1 MSNKDKQKQELKLL
15 FFDNLDSNKPTYNI
29 VEVFF
34 NKAVNIQQF
43 RILKPDSNPHAKYKS
58 MKSKTQ
64 KDIIYNFEIFGR
76 NLKKID
82 DKFELIFKCDNIN
95 KTNGETDNIFPL
107 LEKFTTNHVIFR
119 GKFEMITMCIY
130 GTTCDNIENANLM
143 EQARADVSLDK
154 IRKKIELKKK
164 KQTEKGTL
172 ISKEEKNLIEKYPIE
187 KLIGDEY
194 GELFR
199 DKPKKKS
206 KREESKPEKIDTAFK
221 EINYINKGNTNMIDK
236 TKTGYIY
243 YKNDLE
249 QIIVNLSNFYN
260 LEDKNISE
268 QLILEHHI
276 NFKNLFII
284 LEILTDRNKAHLED
298 DCVFNKKNLEIFT
311 LIPKNIISII
321 NHSLKGHKS
330 GETEVK
336 FGLKLLKYISNYEKF
351 AEDFIKNGGMEQLYN
366 IILMNNEHI
375 SHQHRGEMMPSLVL
389 KALALE
395 NIYKLLTFSCAYEK
409 LIEQIDKN
417 KFPIKEFTI
426 KEIYKDKNNYDNLN
440 RENEEEKEKKGRE
453 RERERSR
460 DRESRHKRH
469 SKSRS
474 YSRSSSDSRSR
485 RSRSRS
491 RSRSHHRNGSQSS
504 NHSKVYRREK
514 RKNVALNNGLQI
526 LSTLIIGKKYILLT
540 NIMKN
545 ITKKINLIQ
554 YLKNFNSLISDYIS
568 SNSKK
573 KYYLNRIK
581 FYLHRIVT
589 LLQKLDTSFLQ
600 PILSTNEKLSSNEI
614 DTDYPYK
621 HNWNDYFD
629 INKKYFNK
637 DILNDS
643 NTIEKNST
651 NNSEEKYNGEY
662 LIRNCINK
670 YNEKYENIII
680 TNEISEL
687 LEQYDFY
694 NNLIILLSCPDIQST
709 TNFYSLSLQIKEMLA
724 MLCINIGGVN
734 YLSKNY
740 EKTSLL
746 LDLINKMISNIKS
759 NFEDFCFKKVRIKNY
774 LDNNEDKN
782 DIINNKFSDIVIP
795 SQKIESKDDMNDIYI
810 QINFLQLYYL
820 LDYINKYIH
829 LFDDLEKLLDSF
841 NSNADVL
848 YFRQKMFDI
857 LFNIEKYF
865 NKCELGKQGFLVLLN
880 NKYFIQIFFNL
891 FEFINDSS
899 DDILEYESH
908 ILLIIKILYQILIST
923 DIKSSI
929 FVILNQKI
937 YSLLSKLNSNINS
950 FLDKKDSISIDNNL
964 MNLLNSLLSF
974 TKILENTSI
983 SKIMSNLHEGVLNN
997 ILKYNLNEKGT
1008 TEEEKNKKYNE
1019 EYKLVIDK
1027 YNNDDMNYLGN
1038 IFKTDSFINSIYL
1051 SIKLADINFKLNPIL
1066 LIDGEE
1072 GHLNSILKYLII
1084 NSVNCFNFLIKKLMY
1099 QNEESELDIELV
1111 KIILNDENNF
1121 NYNSSTAQLINK
1133 KSTTIS
1139 EESDNIIITANFLYY
1154 LYDILCIL
1162 LNNLLSSHVDNYRDE
1177 DVIDKLLENISC
1189 CFNYLLSFYTLKGKD
1204 YKIGQFL
1211 YKTINSV
1218 QELFNKCLE
1227 VLHELCQFNTTI
1239 KLKFNDII
1247 DRILSSPEN
1256 ILCKLYVVNFILNNN
1271 NAEFTIEHFIDVFK
1285 QTPEKITSN
1294 SSNNNNNNLNINFED
1309 TLMIQQLENLN
1320 FYKINLK
1327 TILSHCNQKIN
1338 NFIDYII
1345 MLGTLTNDDF
1355 LKQQCALIILS
1366 IFHKFT
1372 LKDNTDTFREILA
1385 IIINELQSQYESLS
1399 KVNCLYF
1406 EEKDYDIY
1414 NPKIRNLLNCV
1425 KFINVLISKDVKFLF
1440 IFNDIAVI
1448 YLNIFKFAKN
1458 YILNKWDMISKENGM
1473 KEKNN
1478 KMELLSNYIYDITLL
1493 ILEGFKFLVDNKR
1506 NFEERFYFSNNIKY
1520 DLSEELP
1527 NSKQIKDILKELND
1541 FLSIFKLITPILSNN
1556 DMINAKEN
1564 TLIKKDC
1571 NKILFLLNKIM
1582 EILLNLSSNLYSQNL
1597 LMENFSLVEITSELK
1612 SLETIKPNNKYLSL
1626 IIISLIKLTLILF
1639 YDLDFYYLKSKKKK
1653 EKPIE
1658 KFIISEQRLQN
1669 LSRMFLSA
1677 NPELNSDKLIPQLYS
1692 YNNLLIKL
1700 IQNDPDVP
1708 ALALMQYL
1716 QGILQDYKTTIDVIV
1731 LEKNEIILPKMRDIQ
1746 EKFEFIHVYN
1756 YFRQIQGLG
1765 NECKLEI
1772 NDANKVTNVNYNE
1785 IILQLN
1791 GTMNSAINYTQKIP
1805 NNSDYN
1811 CCIINEFEKL
1821 LNWKKARIYMNAY
1834 DSLKIRDINFN
1845 SDTYEFNLKEPMSEY
1860 EFKFY
1865 QIKKNYLYNTNEPF
1879 EQYCNMIDY
1888 DIFIINQFKSL
1899 SAFVYDTIC
1908 TKNYLFDSKEKNMNE
1923 ILNLFFSENQNEP
1936 INLEELHNL
1945 ELEIKK
1951 YKNIN
1956 ENSYSNHKL
1965 KKKIKSKINK
1975 FIYKQRYDKQQN
1987 NNMTQIRLLI
1997 KQQQQEMQKYAN
2009 KIPGRNLSTHVDNVN
2024 PDKKIVNITY
2034 NNNVNNINTPGVN
2047 PPQASMVPNNIN
2059 LPNNNSANM
2068 LMNQNPNS
2076 QIITGDSNINNNI
2089 PAQVPVQVQN
2099 ETNFTGVNYPMMNSQ
2114 NNINMVNK
2122 TNNLIAQPNENRQNI
2137 NMNQMNNMNSSTNS
2151 INNMMNIPPMANT
2164 SNIPPNNNLMNL
2176 ASPNQKTP
2184 MPINTIISNMKS
2196 PKSNTPISPISM
2208 MSNPQLNIPERKSS
2222 NMNINPLQNIQPN
2235 INQNQNL
2242 PNYNNPMNYTNIPNQ
2257 NLMQNLQPNKNMIP
2271 QNYLNQIQMQ
2281 NLLSNMT
2288 SMNPIVPGAPGPN
2301 YPNIPNQIPNIGLNP
2316 INPVMSNPN
2325 LNNNQFGLNMTGQN
2339 IPQQMAQNNIPHNL
2353 SRMESGNLNNNNNFE
2368 NKQQQQ
2374 NDNEQ
2379 KILLMNLEKALNN
2392 INNSSAKDPRKN
2404 KKK

>member
-1 MSNKDKQKQELKLL
+1 MSNKDKKQDLKLL

-34 NKAVNIQQF
+34 SKAVNIQQF

-130 GTTCDNIENANLM
+130 GTTCDNFENASLM
-143 EQARADVSLDK
+143 EQAKTDVSLAEIQAK
-154 IRKKIELKKK
+154 IALKKK

-194 GELFR
+194 AEIFR

-206 KREESKPEKIDTAFK
+206 KKESKLESTDTSFK

-298 DCVFNKKNLEIFT
+298 DCVFNKKNLEIFS
-311 LIPKNIISII
+311 LIPNTIISII

-330 GETEVK
+330 GETEIK

-351 AEDFIKNGGMEQLYN
+351 AEEFIKNGGMEQLYN
-366 IILMNNEHI
+366 IILMNNEYHLH
-375 SHQHRGEMMPSLVL
+375 SHRGRELMPSLVL

-395 NIYKLLTFSCAYEK
+395 NIYKLLTYSCAYEK
-409 LIEQIDKN
+409 LTEEIDKN
-417 KFPIKEFTI
+417 NYPIKEFLI
-426 KEIYKDKNNYDNLN
+426 REIYKNNYDNAN
-440 RENEEEKEKKGRE
+440 RENEEDKEKKGRE
-453 RERERSR
+453 KERERSR

-469 SKSRS
+469 SKSRT
-474 YSRSSSDSRSR
+474 YSRSDSDSSR

-504 NHSKVYRREK
+504 NHSKVFRREK
-514 RKNVALNNGLQI
+514 RKSVALNNGLQI

-554 YLKNFNSLISDYIS
+554 YLKNFNALISDYIS
-568 SNSKK
+568 SDSKK
-573 KYYLNRIK
+573 KYYLNRIQ

-589 LLQKLDTSFLQ
+589 LLQKLDTPFLQ
-600 PILSTNEKLSSNEI
+600 PQSPKPQNLSSNEI
-614 DTDYPYK
+614 DSDYPYK
-621 HNWNDYFD
+621 HNWIDFFD
-629 INKKYFNK
+629 LNKKYFNK

-643 NTIEKNST
+643 NNTT
-651 NNSEEKYNGEY
+651 NNNTEEKYSEEY

-694 NNLIILLSCPDIQST
+694 NNLIILLSCPYIQST
-709 TNFYSLSLQIKEMLA
+709 ANFYTLSLQVKEVVGV
-724 MLCINIGGVN
+724 LCINVGGVN
-734 YLSKNY
+734 FLSKNF
-740 EKTSLL
+740 EKTSIL
-746 LDLINKMISNIKS
+746 LDLINRMIANIKPG
-759 NFEDFCFKKVRIKNY
+759 FDDFCFKKIKIKNF
-774 LDNNEDKN
+774 LDNNGNKN

-795 SQKIESKDDMNDIYI
+795 SQKIENKDDMNDLYI

-829 LFDDLEKLLDSF
+829 LFDDMEKLLDSF
-841 NSNADVL
+841 NSNVDKIDC
-848 YFRQKMFDI
+848 RQKMFDI

-929 FVILNQKI
+929 FIILNQKI
-937 YSLLSKLNSNINS
+937 FSFLTKLNTNLNS
-950 FLDKKDSISIDNNL
+950 VLEKKDSIAIDNKL
-964 MNLLNSLLSF
+964 TNLLNSLISF
-974 TKILENTSI
+974 LKILENTSI
-983 SKIMSNLHEGVLNN
+983 SNLMSNLREGVLNN
-997 ILKYNLNEKGT
+997 ILKYNLNEKGS

-1051 SIKLADINFKLNPIL
+1051 SIKLVDINFKINPVL
-1066 LIDGEE
+1066 LIEGEE

-1084 NSVNCFNFLIKKLMY
+1084 NSVNSFNFLLKKQMY
-1099 QNEESELDIELV
+1099 QHEEGELDIELV

-1121 NYNSSTAQLINK
+1121 NYNSNSAQLINK
-1133 KSTTIS
+1133 KSTPIS
-1139 EESDNIIITANFLYY
+1139 DESDNIIITSNFLYY
-1154 LYDILCIL
+1154 LYDILSIL
-1162 LNNLLSSHVDNYRDE
+1162 LNNLLSSHVDHFRDE
-1177 DVIDKLLENISC
+1177 DIIDKLLSNISC
-1189 CFNYLLSFYTLKGKD
+1189 CFNYLLIFYSLKGKE

-1247 DRILSSPEN
+1247 ERILSSPEN

-1271 NAEFTIEHFIDVFK
+1271 NTEFTIDHFIDVFK
-1285 QTPEKITSN
+1285 QSPEKILLN
-1294 SSNNNNNNLNINFED
+1294 SPNYNNNNLNPNFEE
-1309 TLMIQQLENLN
+1309 TLMTQQLENIN

-1327 TILSHCNQKIN
+1327 TILEHCPQKIS

-1355 LKQQCALIILS
+1355 LKQQSALIILS

-1372 LKDNTDTFREILA
+1372 LKGNTSTFQEIVA
-1385 IIINELQSQYESLS
+1385 KIISELQSQYESLS

-1414 NPKIRNLLNCV
+1414 IPKVRNLLNCV
-1425 KFINVLISKDVKFLF
+1425 KFINVLISKDVKFIF
-1440 IFNDIAVI
+1440 IFNDIAVEYI
-1448 YLNIFKFAKN
+1448 NIFKFVKN
-1458 YILNKWDMISKENGM
+1458 YLLNKWDLIRKENGI
-1473 KEKNN
+1473 KEKNT
-1478 KMELLSNYIYDITLL
+1478 KMGFLSNYIYDISLL

-1506 NFEERFYFSNNIKY
+1506 NFEERFHFDNNIKY

-1527 NSKQIKDILKELND
+1527 NSKQIKDILKELNE
-1541 FLSIFKLITPILSNN
+1541 FLSIFKLITPVLLNN
-1556 DMINAKEN
+1556 DN
-1564 TLIKKDC
+1564 TNTIKKNC
-1571 NKILFLLNKIM
+1571 NKVLFLLNKIM
-1582 EILLNLSSNLYSQNL
+1582 EIILNLSSNLYSQNL
-1597 LMENFSLVEITSELK
+1597 LMENFSLTEITSELK
-1612 SLETIKPNNKYLSL
+1612 SLESSKPNNKYLSL

-1669 LSRMFLSA
+1669 LSRMFLPQS
-1677 NPELNSDKLIPQLYS
+1677 PELNSDNLIPNLYS

-1700 IQNDPDVP
+1700 IQNDPNVP

-1731 LEKNEIILPKMRDIQ
+1731 LEKNEVMLPKMRDIQ

-1772 NDANKVTNVNYNE
+1772 NDMNKVTNVNYAE
-1785 IILQLN
+1785 IVAAIN
-1791 GTMNSAINYTQKIP
+1791 GTANSAINYTQKIP
-1805 NNSDYN
+1805 NNNNEYN
-1811 CCIINEFEKL
+1811 NHCIINEFEKL

-1879 EQYCNMIDY
+1879 EQYCNMIEY
-1888 DIFIINQFKSL
+1888 DIHIINQFKSL
-1899 SAFVYDTIC
+1899 SAFVFDTIC
-1908 TKNYLFDSKEKNMNE
+1908 TKNYLFDSKEKYMNE
-1923 ILNLFFSENQNEP
+1923 IINLFFNENQNEP

-1945 ELEIKK
+1945 ETEIKK

-1987 NNMTQIRLLI
+1987 NNMAQMRLI
-1997 KQQQQEMQKYAN
+1997 MKQQQDMQKYTN

-2024 PDKKIVNITY
+2024 PEKKIVSITY
-2034 NNNVNNINTPGVN
+2034 NNNMNNIGVN
-2047 PPQASMVPNNIN
+2047 PNQPSMVPNNLN
-2059 LPNNNSANM
+2059 LPNNNSSNM
-2068 LMNQNPNS
+2068 MINQNPPG
-2076 QIITGDSNINNNI
+2076 QMIVGDNTNINNNI
-2089 PAQVPVQVQN
+2089 PVQN
-2099 ETNFTGVNYPMMNSQ
+2099 DPNFPGVNYNTMMNGQ
-2114 NNINMVNK
+2114 NNIINK
-2122 TNNLIAQPNENRQNI
+2122 TNNLIPQPNENRQNL
-2137 NMNQMNNMNSSTNS
+2137 NMNQMNNINPAPNQ
-2151 INNMMNIPPMANT
+2151 INNMMNIPAMANP
-2164 SNIPPNNNLMNL
+2164 SNIPGNNMMNL
-2176 ASPNQKTP
+2176 GTPNQKTP
-2184 MPINTIISNMKS
+2184 MPLNTILSNMKS
-2196 PKSNTPISPISM
+2196 PQNNNQIPQMPIMNTPQM
-2208 MSNPQLNIPERKSS
+2208 NIERKPSS
-2222 NMNINPLQNIQPN
+2222 SMNINPLQPMQPN
-2235 INQNQNL
+2235 INQNQNM
-2242 PNYNNPMNYTNIPNQ
+2242 PNYNNPINYTNIPNQ
-2257 NLMQNLQPNKNMIP
+2257 NIIQNLQQNKNIFP
-2271 QNYLNQIQMQ
+2271 PNYLNQIQMQ
-2281 NLLSNMT
+2281 NLLSNM
-2288 SMNPIVPGAPGPN
+2288 SPMNPMVPGAPTPN
-2301 YPNIPNQIPNIGLNP
+2301 YQNIPNQISNIGLSP
-2316 INPVMSNPN
+2316 INPVMPNPN
-2325 LNNNQFGLNMTGQN
+2325 LNNNQFGLNQPIPPGNN
-2339 IPQQMAQNNIPHNL
+2339 IPQNI
-2353 SRMESGNLNNNNNFE
+2353 SRMESGNLNNSNNFE
-2368 NKQQQQ
+2368 NKQQQS
-2374 NDNEQ
+2374 D
-2379 KILLMNLEKALNN
+2379 KILLMNIEKVLNN

>member
-1 MSNKDKQKQELKLL
+1 MSSKDKQKQELKLL

-143 EQARADVSLDK
+143 EQARTDVSLEK
-154 IRKKIELKKK
+154 IQEKIELKKK

-187 KLIGDEY
+187 KLIGEEY
-194 GELFR
+194 SELFR
-199 DKPKKKS
+199 DKPRKKS
-206 KREESKPEKIDTAFK
+206 KKEESKTEKMETNAFK

-249 QIIVNLSNFYN
+249 QIIVNLTNFYN

-284 LEILTDRNKAHLED
+284 LEILTERNKAHLED
-298 DCVFNKKNLEIFT
+298 DCVFNKKNLEIFS
-311 LIPKNIISII
+311 LIPNNIISII

-330 GETEVK
+330 GETEIK

-366 IILMNNEHI
+366 IILMNNEYH
-375 SHQHRGEMMPSLVL
+375 SHSHSRKELMPSLVL

-395 NIYKLLTFSCAYEK
+395 NIYKLLTFNCAYEK
-409 LIEQIDKN
+409 LTEQIDKN
-417 KFPIKEFTI
+417 NFPIKEFLI
-426 KEIYKDKNNYDNLN
+426 KEIYKEKNLYDNTN
-440 RENEEEKEKKGRE
+440 KENSDEKEKKS

-474 YSRSSSDSRSR
+474 YSKSSSESRSR
-485 RSRSRS
+485 HSRSRS

-504 NHSKVYRREK
+504 NHSKVFRREK

-581 FYLHRIVT
+581 FYLHRILV
-589 LLQKLDTSFLQ
+589 LLQKLDTPFLQ
-600 PILSTNEKLSSNEI
+600 TVPPSSQNLSSNEL

-621 HNWNDYFD
+621 HNWIDYFD
-629 INKKYFNK
+629 IEKKYFNK

-643 NTIEKNST
+643 NNAEKNNS
-651 NNSEEKYNGEY
+651 NNLNNKEEKEKYNEEY
-662 LIRNCINK
+662 LVRNCINK

-694 NNLIILLSCPDIQST
+694 NNLIILLSCPEIQST
-709 TNFYSLSLQIKEMLA
+709 SNFYSLSLQVKEMLA
-724 MLCINIGGVN
+724 LLCINIGGVN

-740 EKTSLL
+740 EKTSILIE
-746 LDLINKMISNIKS
+746 LINKMISNLKP
-759 NFEDFCFKKVRIKNY
+759 NFEDFCFKKIKIKNY
-774 LDNNEDKN
+774 LENIEIKN

-795 SQKIESKDDMNDIYI
+795 SQKIENRDDINDIFI

-829 LFDDLEKLLDSF
+829 LFDDMQKLLDSF
-841 NSNADVL
+841 NSNVDIII
-848 YFRQKMFDI
+848 FRQKMFEI

-929 FVILNQKI
+929 FIILNQKI
-937 YSLLSKLNSNINS
+937 YSILTKLNSTINS
-950 FLDKKDSISIDNNL
+950 VLDKKDSISIDNNL
-964 MNLLNSLLSF
+964 MNLLNSLISF
-974 TKILENTSI
+974 LKILSNTSI
-983 SKIMSNLHEGVLNN
+983 TNLMSSLHDSVLNN

-1019 EYKLVIDK
+1019 EYKLVLDK

-1038 IFKTDSFINSIYL
+1038 IYKTDSFINSIYL
-1051 SIKLADINFKLNPIL
+1051 SIKLVNINFKLNSLL
-1066 LIDGEE
+1066 LIEGEE

-1084 NSVNCFNFLIKKLMY
+1084 NSVNSFNFLIKKQLY
-1099 QNEESELDIELV
+1099 QHEENELNLELV

-1121 NYNSSTAQLINK
+1121 NYNNSPNAQLINK
-1133 KSTTIS
+1133 KSTSIS
-1139 EESDNIIITANFLYY
+1139 EESDNIIINANFLYY
-1154 LYDILCIL
+1154 LYDILSTL

-1177 DVIDKLLENISC
+1177 IVIDKLLENISC
-1189 CFNYLLSFYTLKGKD
+1189 CFNYLLMFYVLKGKEF
-1204 YKIGQFL
+1204 KIGLFL
-1211 YKTINSV
+1211 YKTINAV

-1227 VLHELCQFNTTI
+1227 VMHELCQFNTTI

-1247 DRILSSPEN
+1247 DRILSTPEN
-1256 ILCKLYVVNFILNNN
+1256 ILCKLYMVNFILNNN

-1285 QTPEKITSN
+1285 QSPEKINSN
-1294 SSNNNNNNLNINFED
+1294 SLNNNNNLNINFED

-1327 TILSHCNQKIN
+1327 TILSHCNTKIN

-1372 LKDNTDTFREILA
+1372 LKENTETFRYIVNV
-1385 IIINELQSQYESLS
+1385 IINELQSQYESLS

-1414 NPKIRNLLNCV
+1414 IPKIRNLLNCV
-1425 KFINVLISKDVKFLF
+1425 KFINVLISKDIKFLF
-1440 IFNDIAVI
+1440 IFNDITVLYI
-1448 YLNIFKFAKN
+1448 NIFKFVKN
-1458 YILNKWDMISKENGM
+1458 YLLNKWDIISKEKGF

-1478 KMELLSNYIYDITLL
+1478 KMGLLSDYIYDISLL
-1493 ILEGFKFLVDNKR
+1493 VLEGFKFLVDNKR
-1506 NFEERFYFSNNIKY
+1506 NFEERFHFINNIKY

-1527 NSKQIKDILKELND
+1527 NSKQIKDILKELNE
-1541 FLSIFKLITPILSNN
+1541 FLSIFKLIIPFLSNSDN
-1556 DMINAKEN
+1556 
-1564 TLIKKDC
+1564 LVIKKNC
-1571 NKILFLLNKIM
+1571 NKILFLLNKII
-1582 EILLNLSSNLYSQNL
+1582 EIVLNLSSNLYSQNL
-1597 LMENFSLVEITSELK
+1597 LMENFSLIEITSELK
-1612 SLETIKPNNKYLSL
+1612 SLESLKNNNNKYLSL

-1669 LSRMFLSA
+1669 LSRMFLSQKS
-1677 NPELNSDKLIPQLYS
+1677 ELNSDKLIPQLYS
-1692 YNNLLIKL
+1692 YNNSLIKL
-1700 IQNDPDVP
+1700 IENVSDIP

-1716 QGILQDYKTTIDVIV
+1716 QGILQDYKTTIDVIT

-1746 EKFEFIHVYN
+1746 DKFEFIHVYN
-1756 YFRQIQGLG
+1756 YFKQIQGIG

-1772 NDANKVTNVNYNE
+1772 NDSNKVTNVNYTE
-1785 IILQLN
+1785 IINQLN
-1791 GTMNSAINYTQKIP
+1791 GTNNSAINFSQKIQ
-1805 NNSDYN
+1805 NNSEFNNYN
-1811 CCIINEFEKL
+1811 NYCIINEFEKL

-1888 DIFIINQFKSL
+1888 DIYIINQFKSL

-1908 TKNYLFDSKEKNMNE
+1908 TKNYLFDSKEKYMNE
-1923 ILNLFFSENQNEP
+1923 IINLFFNESQNEP

-1945 ELEIKK
+1945 ETEIKK

-1956 ENSYSNHKL
+1956 ENNYSNHKL

-1997 KQQQQEMQKYAN
+1997 KQQQEMQKFAN

-2034 NNNVNNINTPGVN
+2034 NNNINNINTPGVN
-2047 PPQASMVPNNIN
+2047 PSQTTLV
-2059 LPNNNSANM
+2059 NNNQMMVGEN
-2068 LMNQNPNS
+2068 
-2076 QIITGDSNINNNI
+2076 TNINNNI
-2089 PAQVPVQVQN
+2089 SSQVPSQVQS
-2099 ETNFTGVNYPMMNSQ
+2099 ETNYTGVNYPMMNSQ
-2114 NNINMVNK
+2114 NNINNMNINK
-2122 TNNLIAQPNENRQNI
+2122 TNNLIPQTNENRPNI
-2137 NMNQMNNMNSSTNS
+2137 TM
-2151 INNMMNIPPMANT
+2151 NNMMNIPAMPNT
-2164 SNIPPNNNLMNL
+2164 TNISTNNMMNL
-2176 ASPNQKTP
+2176 STPNSKTP
-2184 MPINTIISNMKS
+2184 IPMNTIIPNMKS
-2196 PKSNTPISPISM
+2196 PQNNPQIPPM
-2208 MSNPQLNIPERKSS
+2208 PLMSNPQLNLPERKSS
-2222 NMNINPLQNIQPN
+2222 NMSINSINTLQNIPP
-2235 INQNQNL
+2235 NQNL
-2242 PNYNNPMNYTNIPNQ
+2242 PNYTNPMNYTNMPNQ
-2257 NLMQNLQPNKNMIP
+2257 NIIPNLPPNKNMLP
-2271 QNYLNQIQMQ
+2271 PNYLNQIQMQ
-2281 NLLSNMT
+2281 NLLNNMT
-2288 SMNPIVPGAPGPN
+2288 PMNPLVPGAQGPP
-2301 YPNIPNQIPNIGLNP
+2301 YPNMPPQMPNMGLSP

-2325 LNNNQFGLNMTGQN
+2325 LNNNQFMNN
-2339 IPQQMAQNNIPHNL
+2339 QMSQNNVPQNL
-2353 SRMESGNLNNNNNFE
+2353 NRMESGNLNNSNNFE
-2368 NKQQQQ
+2368 NRQSTQQ

-2379 KILLMNLEKALNN
+2379 KNLLMKLEKALNN

-2404 KKK
+2404 KRK

>member
-1 MSNKDKQKQELKLL
+1 MSSKDKQKQELKLL

-143 EQARADVSLDK
+143 EQARTDVSLEK
-154 IRKKIELKKK
+154 IQEKIELKKK

-187 KLIGDEY
+187 KLIGEEY
-194 GELFR
+194 SELFR
-199 DKPKKKS
+199 DKPRKKS
-206 KREESKPEKIDTAFK
+206 KKEESKTEKMETNAFK

-284 LEILTDRNKAHLED
+284 LEILTERNKAHLED
-298 DCVFNKKNLEIFT
+298 DCVFNKKNLEIFS
-311 LIPKNIISII
+311 LIPNNIISII

-330 GETEVK
+330 GETEIK

-366 IILMNNEHI
+366 IILMNNEYH
-375 SHQHRGEMMPSLVL
+375 SHSHSRKELMPSLVL

-395 NIYKLLTFSCAYEK
+395 NIYKLLTFNCAYEK
-409 LIEQIDKN
+409 LTEQIDKN
-417 KFPIKEFTI
+417 NFPIKEFLI
-426 KEIYKDKNNYDNLN
+426 KEIYKEKNLYDNTN
-440 RENEEEKEKKGRE
+440 KENSDEKEKKS

-474 YSRSSSDSRSR
+474 YSKSSSESRSR
-485 RSRSRS
+485 HSRSRS

-504 NHSKVYRREK
+504 NHSKVFRREK

-581 FYLHRIVT
+581 FYLHRILV
-589 LLQKLDTSFLQ
+589 LLQKLDTPFLQ
-600 PILSTNEKLSSNEI
+600 TVPPSSQNLSSNEL

-621 HNWNDYFD
+621 HNWIDYFD
-629 INKKYFNK
+629 IEKKYFNK

-643 NTIEKNST
+643 NNAEKNNS
-651 NNSEEKYNGEY
+651 NNLNNKEEKEKYNEEY
-662 LIRNCINK
+662 LVRNCINK

-694 NNLIILLSCPDIQST
+694 NNLIILLSCPEIQST
-709 TNFYSLSLQIKEMLA
+709 SNFYSLSLQVKEMLA
-724 MLCINIGGVN
+724 LLCINIGGVN

-740 EKTSLL
+740 EKTSILIE
-746 LDLINKMISNIKS
+746 LINKMISNLKP
-759 NFEDFCFKKVRIKNY
+759 NFEDFCFKKIKIKNY
-774 LDNNEDKN
+774 LENIEIKN

-795 SQKIESKDDMNDIYI
+795 SQKIENRDDINDIFI

-829 LFDDLEKLLDSF
+829 LFDDMQKLLDSF
-841 NSNADVL
+841 NSNVDIII
-848 YFRQKMFDI
+848 FRQKMFEN

-929 FVILNQKI
+929 FIILNQKI
-937 YSLLSKLNSNINS
+937 YSLLTKLNSTINS
-950 FLDKKDSISIDNNL
+950 VLDKKDSISIDNNL
-964 MNLLNSLLSF
+964 MNLLNSLISF
-974 TKILENTSI
+974 LKILSNTSI
-983 SKIMSNLHEGVLNN
+983 TNLMSSLHDSVLNN

-1019 EYKLVIDK
+1019 EYKLVLDK

-1038 IFKTDSFINSIYL
+1038 IYKTDSFINSIYL
-1051 SIKLADINFKLNPIL
+1051 SIKLVNINFKLNSLL
-1066 LIDGEE
+1066 LIEGEE

-1084 NSVNCFNFLIKKLMY
+1084 NSVNSFNFLIKKQLY
-1099 QNEESELDIELV
+1099 QHEENELSIELV

-1121 NYNSSTAQLINK
+1121 NYNNSPNAQLINK
-1133 KSTTIS
+1133 KSTSIS
-1139 EESDNIIITANFLYY
+1139 EESDNIIINANFLYY
-1154 LYDILCIL
+1154 LYDILSTL

-1177 DVIDKLLENISC
+1177 IVIDKLLENISC
-1189 CFNYLLSFYTLKGKD
+1189 CFNYLLMFYVLKGKEF
-1204 YKIGQFL
+1204 KIGLFL
-1211 YKTINSV
+1211 YKTINAV

-1227 VLHELCQFNTTI
+1227 VMHELCQFNTTI

-1247 DRILSSPEN
+1247 DRILSTPEN
-1256 ILCKLYVVNFILNNN
+1256 ILCKLYMVNFILNNN
-1271 NAEFTIEHFIDVFK
+1271 NSEFTIEHFIDVFK
-1285 QTPEKITSN
+1285 QSPEKINSN
-1294 SSNNNNNNLNINFED
+1294 SLNNNNNLNINFED

-1327 TILSHCNQKIN
+1327 TILSHCNTKIN

-1372 LKDNTDTFREILA
+1372 LKENTETFRYIVN

-1414 NPKIRNLLNCV
+1414 IPKIRNLLNCV
-1425 KFINVLISKDVKFLF
+1425 KFINVLISKDIKFLF
-1440 IFNDIAVI
+1440 IFNDITVLYI
-1448 YLNIFKFAKN
+1448 NIFKFVKN
-1458 YILNKWDMISKENGM
+1458 YLLNKWDIISKEKGF

-1478 KMELLSNYIYDITLL
+1478 KMGLLSNYIYDISLL
-1493 ILEGFKFLVDNKR
+1493 VLEGFKFLVDNKR
-1506 NFEERFYFSNNIKY
+1506 NFEERFHFINNIKY

-1527 NSKQIKDILKELND
+1527 NSKQIKDVLKELNE
-1541 FLSIFKLITPILSNN
+1541 FLSIFKLIIPFLSNSDN
-1556 DMINAKEN
+1556 
-1564 TLIKKDC
+1564 LVIKKNC
-1571 NKILFLLNKIM
+1571 NKILFLLNKII
-1582 EILLNLSSNLYSQNL
+1582 EIVLNLSSNLYSQNL
-1597 LMENFSLVEITSELK
+1597 LMENFSLIEITSELK
-1612 SLETIKPNNKYLSL
+1612 SLESLKNNNNKYLSL

-1669 LSRMFLSA
+1669 LSRMFLSQKS
-1677 NPELNSDKLIPQLYS
+1677 ELNSDKLIPQLYS
-1692 YNNLLIKL
+1692 YNNSLIKL
-1700 IQNDPDVP
+1700 IENVSDIP

-1716 QGILQDYKTTIDVIV
+1716 QGILQDYKTTIDVIT

-1746 EKFEFIHVYN
+1746 DKFEFIHVYN
-1756 YFRQIQGLG
+1756 YFKQIQGIG

-1772 NDANKVTNVNYNE
+1772 NDSNKVTNVNYTE
-1785 IILQLN
+1785 IINQLN
-1791 GTMNSAINYTQKIP
+1791 GTNNSAINFSQKIQ
-1805 NNSDYN
+1805 NNSEFNNYN
-1811 CCIINEFEKL
+1811 NYCIINEFEKL

-1888 DIFIINQFKSL
+1888 DIYIINQFKSL

-1908 TKNYLFDSKEKNMNE
+1908 TKNYLFDSKEKYMNE
-1923 ILNLFFSENQNEP
+1923 IINLFFNESQNEP

-1945 ELEIKK
+1945 ETEIKK

-1956 ENSYSNHKL
+1956 ENNYSNHKL
-1965 KKKIKSKINK
+1965 KKK
-1975 FIYKQRYDKQQN
+1975 
-1987 NNMTQIRLLI
+1987 
-1997 KQQQQEMQKYAN
+1997 
-2009 KIPGRNLSTHVDNVN
+2009 
-2024 PDKKIVNITY
+2024 KK
-2034 NNNVNNINTPGVN
+2034 
-2047 PPQASMVPNNIN
+2047 
-2059 LPNNNSANM
+2059 
-2068 LMNQNPNS
+2068 
-2076 QIITGDSNINNNI
+2076 
-2089 PAQVPVQVQN
+2089 
-2099 ETNFTGVNYPMMNSQ
+2099 
-2114 NNINMVNK
+2114 
-2122 TNNLIAQPNENRQNI
+2122 
-2137 NMNQMNNMNSSTNS
+2137 
-2151 INNMMNIPPMANT
+2151 
-2164 SNIPPNNNLMNL
+2164 
-2176 ASPNQKTP
+2176 
-2184 MPINTIISNMKS
+2184 
-2196 PKSNTPISPISM
+2196 
-2208 MSNPQLNIPERKSS
+2208 RK
-2222 NMNINPLQNIQPN
+2222 
-2235 INQNQNL
+2235 
-2242 PNYNNPMNYTNIPNQ
+2242 
-2257 NLMQNLQPNKNMIP
+2257 
-2271 QNYLNQIQMQ
+2271 
-2281 NLLSNMT
+2281 
-2288 SMNPIVPGAPGPN
+2288 
-2301 YPNIPNQIPNIGLNP
+2301 
-2316 INPVMSNPN
+2316 
-2325 LNNNQFGLNMTGQN
+2325 
-2339 IPQQMAQNNIPHNL
+2339 
-2353 SRMESGNLNNNNNFE
+2353 
-2368 NKQQQQ
+2368 
-2374 NDNEQ
+2374 
-2379 KILLMNLEKALNN
+2379 
-2392 INNSSAKDPRKN
+2392 
-2404 KKK
+2404 

>member
-1 MSNKDKQKQELKLL
+1 MSSKDKQKQELKLL

-143 EQARADVSLDK
+143 EQARTDVSLEK
-154 IRKKIELKKK
+154 IQEKIELKKK

-187 KLIGDEY
+187 KLIGEEY
-194 GELFR
+194 SELFR
-199 DKPKKKS
+199 DKPRKKS
-206 KREESKPEKIDTAFK
+206 KKEESKTEKMETNAFK

-249 QIIVNLSNFYN
+249 QIIVNLTNFYN

-284 LEILTDRNKAHLED
+284 LEILTERNKAHLED
-298 DCVFNKKNLEIFT
+298 DCVFNKKNLEIFS
-311 LIPKNIISII
+311 LIPNNIISII

-330 GETEVK
+330 GETEIK

-366 IILMNNEHI
+366 IILMNNEYH
-375 SHQHRGEMMPSLVL
+375 SHSHSRKELMPSLVL

-395 NIYKLLTFSCAYEK
+395 NIYKLLTFNCAYEK
-409 LIEQIDKN
+409 LTEQIDKN
-417 KFPIKEFTI
+417 NFPIKEFLI
-426 KEIYKDKNNYDNLN
+426 KEIYKEKNLYDNTN
-440 RENEEEKEKKGRE
+440 KENSDEKEKKSRD
-453 RERERSR
+453 RERSR

-474 YSRSSSDSRSR
+474 YSKSSSESRSR
-485 RSRSRS
+485 HSRSRS

-504 NHSKVYRREK
+504 NHSKVFRREK

-581 FYLHRIVT
+581 FYLHRILV
-589 LLQKLDTSFLQ
+589 LLQKLDTPFLQ
-600 PILSTNEKLSSNEI
+600 TVPPSSQNLSSNEL

-621 HNWNDYFD
+621 HNWIDYFD
-629 INKKYFNK
+629 IEKKYFNK

-643 NTIEKNST
+643 NNAEKNNS
-651 NNSEEKYNGEY
+651 NNLNNKEEKEKYNEEY
-662 LIRNCINK
+662 LVRNCINK

-694 NNLIILLSCPDIQST
+694 NNLIILLSCPEIQST
-709 TNFYSLSLQIKEMLA
+709 SNFYSLSLQVKEMLA
-724 MLCINIGGVN
+724 LLCINIGGVN

-740 EKTSLL
+740 EKTSILIE
-746 LDLINKMISNIKS
+746 LINKMISNLKP
-759 NFEDFCFKKVRIKNY
+759 NFEDFCFKKIKIKNY
-774 LDNNEDKN
+774 LENNEIKN

-795 SQKIESKDDMNDIYI
+795 SQKIENRDDINDIFI

-829 LFDDLEKLLDSF
+829 LFDDMQKLLDSF
-841 NSNADVL
+841 NSNVDIII
-848 YFRQKMFDI
+848 FRQKMFEI

-929 FVILNQKI
+929 FIILNQKI
-937 YSLLSKLNSNINS
+937 YSLLTKLNSTINS
-950 FLDKKDSISIDNNL
+950 VLDKKDSISIDNNL
-964 MNLLNSLLSF
+964 MNLLNSLISF
-974 TKILENTSI
+974 LKILSNTSI
-983 SKIMSNLHEGVLNN
+983 TNLMSSLHDSVLNN

-1019 EYKLVIDK
+1019 EYKLVLDK

-1038 IFKTDSFINSIYL
+1038 IYKTDSFINSIYL
-1051 SIKLADINFKLNPIL
+1051 SIKLVNINFKLNSLL
-1066 LIDGEE
+1066 LIEGEE

-1084 NSVNCFNFLIKKLMY
+1084 NSVNSFNFLIKKQLY
-1099 QNEESELDIELV
+1099 QHEENELSIELV

-1121 NYNSSTAQLINK
+1121 NYNNSPNAQLINK
-1133 KSTTIS
+1133 KSTSIS
-1139 EESDNIIITANFLYY
+1139 EESDNIIINANFLYY
-1154 LYDILCIL
+1154 LYDILSTL

-1177 DVIDKLLENISC
+1177 IVIDKLLENISC
-1189 CFNYLLSFYTLKGKD
+1189 CFNYLLMFYVLKGKEF
-1204 YKIGQFL
+1204 KIGQFL
-1211 YKTINSV
+1211 YKTINAV

-1227 VLHELCQFNTTI
+1227 VMHELCQFNTTI

-1247 DRILSSPEN
+1247 DRILSTPEN
-1256 ILCKLYVVNFILNNN
+1256 ILCKLYMVNFILNNN

-1285 QTPEKITSN
+1285 QSPEKINSN
-1294 SSNNNNNNLNINFED
+1294 SLNNNNNLNINFED

-1327 TILSHCNQKIN
+1327 TILSHCNTKIN

-1372 LKDNTDTFREILA
+1372 LKENTETFRYIVNV
-1385 IIINELQSQYESLS
+1385 IINELQSQYESLS

-1414 NPKIRNLLNCV
+1414 IPKIRNLLNCV
-1425 KFINVLISKDVKFLF
+1425 KFINVLISKDIKFLF
-1440 IFNDIAVI
+1440 IFNDITVLYI
-1448 YLNIFKFAKN
+1448 NIFKFVKN
-1458 YILNKWDMISKENGM
+1458 YLLNKWDIISKEKGF

-1478 KMELLSNYIYDITLL
+1478 KMGLLSNYIYDISLL
-1493 ILEGFKFLVDNKR
+1493 VLEGFKFLVDNKR
-1506 NFEERFYFSNNIKY
+1506 NFEERFHFINNIKY

-1527 NSKQIKDILKELND
+1527 NSKQIKDVLKELNE
-1541 FLSIFKLITPILSNN
+1541 FLPIFKLIIPFLSNSDN
-1556 DMINAKEN
+1556 
-1564 TLIKKDC
+1564 LVIKKNC

-1582 EILLNLSSNLYSQNL
+1582 EIVLNLSSNLYSQNL
-1597 LMENFSLVEITSELK
+1597 LMENFSLIEITSELK
-1612 SLETIKPNNKYLSL
+1612 SLESLKNNNNKYLSL

-1669 LSRMFLSA
+1669 LSRMFLSQKS
-1677 NPELNSDKLIPQLYS
+1677 ELNSDKLIPQLYS
-1692 YNNLLIKL
+1692 YNNSLIKL
-1700 IQNDPDVP
+1700 IENVSDIP

-1716 QGILQDYKTTIDVIV
+1716 QGILQDYKTTIDVIT

-1746 EKFEFIHVYN
+1746 DKFEFIHVYN
-1756 YFRQIQGLG
+1756 YFKQIQGIG

-1772 NDANKVTNVNYNE
+1772 NDSNKVTNVNYTE
-1785 IILQLN
+1785 IINQLN
-1791 GTMNSAINYTQKIP
+1791 GTNNSAINFSQKIQ
-1805 NNSDYN
+1805 NNSEFNNYN
-1811 CCIINEFEKL
+1811 NYCIINEFEKL

-1888 DIFIINQFKSL
+1888 DIYIINQFKSL

-1908 TKNYLFDSKEKNMNE
+1908 TKNYLFDSKEKYMNE
-1923 ILNLFFSENQNEP
+1923 IINLFFNESQNEP

-1945 ELEIKK
+1945 ETEIKK

-1956 ENSYSNHKL
+1956 ENNYSNHKL

-1997 KQQQQEMQKYAN
+1997 KQQQEMQKFAN

-2034 NNNVNNINTPGVN
+2034 NNNINNINTPGVN
-2047 PPQASMVPNNIN
+2047 PSQTTLV
-2059 LPNNNSANM
+2059 NNNQMMVGEN
-2068 LMNQNPNS
+2068 
-2076 QIITGDSNINNNI
+2076 TNINNNI
-2089 PAQVPVQVQN
+2089 SSQVPSQVQS
-2099 ETNFTGVNYPMMNSQ
+2099 ETNYTGVNYPMMNSQ
-2114 NNINMVNK
+2114 NNINNMNMVNK
-2122 TNNLIAQPNENRQNI
+2122 TNNLIPQTNENRPNI
-2137 NMNQMNNMNSSTNS
+2137 TM
-2151 INNMMNIPPMANT
+2151 NNMMNIPAMPNT
-2164 SNIPPNNNLMNL
+2164 TNISTNNMMNL
-2176 ASPNQKTP
+2176 STPNSKTP
-2184 MPINTIISNMKS
+2184 MPMNTIISNMKS
-2196 PKSNTPISPISM
+2196 PQNNPQIPPM
-2208 MSNPQLNIPERKSS
+2208 PLMSNPQLNLPERKSS
-2222 NMNINPLQNIQPN
+2222 NMSINSINTLQNIPP
-2235 INQNQNL
+2235 NQNL
-2242 PNYNNPMNYTNIPNQ
+2242 PNYTNPMNYTNMPNQ
-2257 NLMQNLQPNKNMIP
+2257 NIIPNLPPNKNMLP

-2281 NLLSNMT
+2281 NLLNNMT
-2288 SMNPIVPGAPGPN
+2288 PMNPLVPGAQGPP
-2301 YPNIPNQIPNIGLNP
+2301 YPNIPPQMPNMGLSP
-2316 INPVMSNPN
+2316 INPVISNPN
-2325 LNNNQFGLNMTGQN
+2325 LNNNQFMNN
-2339 IPQQMAQNNIPHNL
+2339 QMSQNNVPQNL
-2353 SRMESGNLNNNNNFE
+2353 NRMESGNLNNSNNFE
-2368 NKQQQQ
+2368 NRQSTQQ

-2379 KILLMNLEKALNN
+2379 KNLLMKLEKALNN

-2404 KKK
+2404 KRK